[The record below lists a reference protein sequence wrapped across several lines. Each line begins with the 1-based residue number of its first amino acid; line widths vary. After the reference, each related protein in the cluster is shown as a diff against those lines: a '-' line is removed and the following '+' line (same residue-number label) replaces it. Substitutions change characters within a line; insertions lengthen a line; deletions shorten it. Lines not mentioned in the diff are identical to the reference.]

1 MFWGH
6 VNDLWLKAFAMKAGA
21 IIRDER
27 RKLAWSQKDLA
38 DRIGVSQVAIMK
50 IERGETVKSK
60 FFPKIAEVLGID
72 LALLD
77 PTLSKGSTPPV
88 TTRSGAMEGRPLQV
102 FPNEQLRTRHD
113 LPVFS
118 TAQGGTGALV
128 LSNQP
133 FREIIRPQNLVGIND
148 AFGVLI
154 VGNSMA
160 REYREGDIAYV
171 DPHLPPRV
179 GDACLFQSEKDGTV
193 EAVIKYLEKP
203 AEVSA
208 EVWHVSQS
216 NPEKKFTL
224 KKSDWQTCFVLVG
237 KQAGR

>member
-1 MFWGH
+1 MFWRN
-6 VNDLWLKAFAMKAGA
+6 VVELWLKAFAMKAGGL
-21 IIRDER
+21 IRDKR
-27 RKLAWSQKDLA
+27 RELGWSQKDLA
-38 DRIGVSQVAIMK
+38 ERVGVSQVAIMK

-60 FFPKIAEVLGID
+60 HFPKIAQLLGLD

-77 PTLSKGSTPPV
+77 PTLVKGHVHTV
-88 TTRSGAMEGRPLQV
+88 TTRGSAPPNRALQV
-102 FPNEQLRTRHD
+102 ISNEQIKGRYD
-113 LPVFS
+113 LPVYS

-133 FREIIRPQNLVGIND
+133 FRHIARPLNLDGIQD

-160 REYREGDIAYV
+160 KEYREGDIAYV

-179 GDACLFQSEKDGTV
+179 GDACLFQSENHGTV

-203 AEVSA
+203 AESSPDL
-208 EVWHVSQS
+208 WHVSQS

-224 KKSDWQTCFVLVG
+224 KKAEWQKCYVLVG
-237 KQAGR
+237 KQSGR